1 MSQESVEVVRRHY
14 EAVEQAFEA
23 YWEDPRSAEEAW
35 NAGELPPEGAAMI
48 PYVHP
53 NVEWK
58 TALTGVTYRG
68 YADIAKG
75 WDQLL
80 EAAGEYGVSL
90 KEVSDLGEGRVL
102 AVIEAALK
110 GKSSEIAAQA
120 LIFTLVTVQD
130 GQITRIDE
138 YLERSEA
145 LQAAGL
151 SE

>member
-1 MSQESVEVVRRHY
+1 M
-14 EAVEQAFEA
+14 
-23 YWEDPRSAEEAW
+23 
-35 NAGELPPEGAAMI
+35 
-48 PYVHP
+48 
-53 NVEWK
+53 
-58 TALTGVTYRG
+58 
-68 YADIAKG
+68 
-75 WDQLL
+75 
-80 EAAGEYGVSL
+80 
-90 KEVSDLGEGRVL
+90 L

-151 SE
+151 